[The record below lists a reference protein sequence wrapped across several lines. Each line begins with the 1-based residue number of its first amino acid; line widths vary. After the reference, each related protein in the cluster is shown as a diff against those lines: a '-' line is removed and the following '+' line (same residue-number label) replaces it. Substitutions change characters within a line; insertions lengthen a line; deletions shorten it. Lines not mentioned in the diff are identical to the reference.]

1 LSNVPI
7 VLPFL
12 SHSKSQMK
20 ISHQDKKDLL
30 IEALSYIQRF
40 RNQIIVIKYG
50 GAAMIEEALKTSFAQ
65 DIVLLQSLGMQPVVV
80 HGGGP
85 EVSKVI
91 QSLGQEVTFVDGLR
105 VTTAENLKVAE
116 MVLSGNLNKEIIAH
130 LQTFGGKAV
139 GLSGKDGNLI
149 QADKKKHAS
158 GIDLGYV
165 GTIRQIN
172 PELLHLLMREQ
183 FIPVVSPIGMGIS
196 GETYNINADTVAAAI
211 AVALEAR
218 KVIFMT
224 DVDGVLS
231 DGKELISYLD
241 TATAENLIANK
252 VISGGM
258 VPKIQAALDCVKANV
273 RSAHIINGTDPHS
286 VIAEL
291 FTDQGIGTQIV
302 GAE

>member
-1 LSNVPI
+1 
-7 VLPFL
+7 
-12 SHSKSQMK
+12 MK

-85 EVSKVI
+85 EVSKLI

-172 PELLHLLMREQ
+172 PELLHLLIREQ
-183 FIPVVSPIGMGIS
+183 FIPVVSPIGMGSS

-224 DVDGVLS
+224 DVNGVLS

-302 GAE
+302 RAE

>member
-1 LSNVPI
+1 
-7 VLPFL
+7 
-12 SHSKSQMK
+12 MK

-65 DIVLLQSLGMQPVVV
+65 DIVLLQSLGMRPVVV

-172 PELLHLLMREQ
+172 PELLHLLIREQ
-183 FIPVVSPIGMGIS
+183 FIPVVSPIGMGSS

-302 GAE
+302 RAE

>member
-1 LSNVPI
+1 
-7 VLPFL
+7 
-12 SHSKSQMK
+12 MK
-20 ISHQDKKDLL
+20 ISHQDKKNLL

-65 DIVLLQSLGMQPVVV
+65 DIVLLQSLGMRPVVV

-91 QSLGQEVTFVDGLR
+91 QSLGQKVSFVDGLR
-105 VTTAENLKVAE
+105 VTSAENLKVAE
-116 MVLSGNLNKEIIAH
+116 MVLSGNLNKGIITH

-149 QADKKKHAS
+149 QADKKKLAS

-172 PELLHLLMREQ
+172 PELLHLLIREQ
-183 FIPVVSPIGMGIS
+183 FIPVISPIGMGSS

-231 DGKELISYLD
+231 DGKELISYLN
-241 TATAENLIANK
+241 TATAEDLIANK

-258 VPKIQAALDCVKANV
+258 VPKTQAALDCVKANV

-302 GAE
+302 KG

>member
-1 LSNVPI
+1 
-7 VLPFL
+7 
-12 SHSKSQMK
+12 MK

-183 FIPVVSPIGMGIS
+183 FIPVVSPIGMGSS

-302 GAE
+302 SEG

>member
-1 LSNVPI
+1 
-7 VLPFL
+7 
-12 SHSKSQMK
+12 MK
-20 ISHQDKKDLL
+20 ISYQDKKNLL

-65 DIVLLQSLGMQPVVV
+65 DIVLLQSLGMRPVVV

-85 EVSKVI
+85 EVSKVT
-91 QSLGQEVTFVDGLR
+91 QSLGQKVSFVDGLR
-105 VTTAENLKVAE
+105 VTSAENLKVAE
-116 MVLSGNLNKEIIAH
+116 MVLSGNLNKEIITH

-149 QADKKKHAS
+149 QADKKKLAS

-172 PELLHLLMREQ
+172 PELLHLLIREQ
-183 FIPVVSPIGMGIS
+183 FIPVISPIGMGSS

-231 DGKELISYLD
+231 DRKELISYLN
-241 TATAENLIANK
+241 TATAEDLIAHK

-302 GAE
+302 KG